1 MTAPRILLVEDDALI
16 GLLLTE
22 MLAGLGYDV
31 CGLEAT
37 EGAAVAAAARHKPD
51 LIIADVTLAKGNGIA
66 AVRRITRAGPV
77 PHVFVTGHGLHVPVP
92 GAVVLRK
99 PFREAELV
107 GAIGR
112 ALGAAGGP
120 ASP

>member
-1 MTAPRILLVEDDALI
+1 MTAPRILLVEDDVLM
-16 GLLLTE
+16 GLLLAE
-22 MLAGLGYDV
+22 MLAELGYGI

-37 EGAAVAAAARHKPD
+37 EAAAVAAAARHKPD
-51 LIIADVTLAKGNGIA
+51 LIIADVILAKGNGIT
-66 AVRRITRAGPV
+66 AVERITRAGPV

-107 GAIGR
+107 GAIER
-112 ALGAAGGP
+112 AFGTAGALAHR
-120 ASP
+120 